1 MKTTL
6 SPVHNST
13 FKDAKGVMKRS
24 LSVTIGNLLT
34 FHFDNAA
41 DAKKARNELE
51 RLIGAAVHV
60 HCEER
65 PTS

>member
-41 DAKKARNELE
+41 DARSAQ
-51 RLIGAAVHV
+51 
-60 HCEER
+60 
-65 PTS
+65 